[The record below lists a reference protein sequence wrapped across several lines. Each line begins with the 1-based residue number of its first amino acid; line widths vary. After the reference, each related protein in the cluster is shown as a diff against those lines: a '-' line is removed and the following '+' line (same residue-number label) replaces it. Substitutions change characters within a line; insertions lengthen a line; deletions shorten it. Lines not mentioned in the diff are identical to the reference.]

1 MTITLVC
8 DIISRNSEKAMKRNS
23 KYTINFRE
31 KMAGVNLHFSISKQ
45 SRSFEPN
52 GQDPSRLQRIPA
64 LQGHD
69 MLVSY
74 ESAEIF
80 SEFRW

>member
-1 MTITLVC
+1 
-8 DIISRNSEKAMKRNS
+8 
-23 KYTINFRE
+23 
-31 KMAGVNLHFSISKQ
+31 MADANLHFSISKQ